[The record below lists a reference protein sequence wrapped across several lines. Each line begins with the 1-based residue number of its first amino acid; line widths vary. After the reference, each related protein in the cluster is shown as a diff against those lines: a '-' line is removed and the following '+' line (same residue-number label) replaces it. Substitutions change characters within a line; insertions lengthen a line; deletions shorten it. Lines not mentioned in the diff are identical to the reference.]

1 MTAFRNARYLL
12 ACCLAAL
19 LLAAVPACAY
29 DRVTV
34 LVSAPTAAS
43 NEFVHELK
51 NSLAGQDVRVTVVGA
66 AENAPAASTAG
77 SNPPLIV
84 AVGVQALQQAVSLG
98 GRQPVIGVLIPQPAF
113 EKIRSAPGA
122 ENVSAIF
129 LDQPL
134 PRQMQLLRKLLPAA
148 DSVGILLG
156 PTSARSEGQLTKA
169 AKDAGLKPV
178 TAHVENENELTPT
191 LKQLLENSDAL
202 LAVPDPLIHSRDTA
216 QTVLLTSYRHQKP
229 VIGFSQAYVSAGALA
244 AVYSSP
250 AHIARQ
256 TAEII
261 GNYPDRQLALPPPQP
276 PRYFSA
282 GINRQVARSLGIA
295 APDAESLTQHLIE
308 EERP

>member
-1 MTAFRNARYLL
+1 MTAFRNARYLF

-19 LLAAVPACAY
+19 LLAAVPARAY

-34 LVSAPTAAS
+34 LVGTPTAAS

-51 NSLAGQDVRVTVVGA
+51 NSLAGQDIRVTVAGT
-66 AENAPAASTAG
+66 AESSPAAG
-77 SNPPLIV
+77 NPPLIV
-84 AVGVQALQQAVSLG
+84 AVGVQALQQAVNLG
-98 GRQPVIGVLIPQPAF
+98 GRQPIVGVLIPQPAF

-134 PRQMQLLRKLLPAA
+134 PRQMRLLRKLLPMA

-169 AKDAGLKPV
+169 AKEAGLKPV
-178 TAHVENENELTPT
+178 TARVDNEHELTPA

-202 LAVPDPLIHSRDTA
+202 LAVPDPLVHSRDTA

-256 TAEII
+256 AAEIV
-261 GNYPDRQLALPPPQP
+261 GSYPDQQLALPSPQP

-295 APDAESLTQHLIE
+295 APDAEPLTQHLIE